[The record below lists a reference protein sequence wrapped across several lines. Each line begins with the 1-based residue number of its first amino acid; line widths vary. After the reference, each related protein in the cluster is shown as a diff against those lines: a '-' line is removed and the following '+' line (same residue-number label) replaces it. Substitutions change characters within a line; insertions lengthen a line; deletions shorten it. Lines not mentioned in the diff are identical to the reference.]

1 MILFAGTLALAQQCP
16 QGYTLTNG
24 KCVANN
30 SGGGGS
36 GGGGTTVN
44 AIAGL
49 VFTIGDPAGSA
60 LTSGSTTTDYLRVP
74 FACTIQA
81 YNLLIDG
88 GTVTV
93 KFWKVASG
101 TAIPTASNSIS
112 TSGVAISSGTAAR
125 STTLTDFT
133 TTAIAANDMLA
144 MNVTAVATA
153 KYVQGVLQCQ

>member
-1 MILFAGTLALAQQCP
+1 MKRFLAALFATTLALAQQCP

-24 KCVANN
+24 KCVATGS
-30 SGGGGS
+30 SGGPGGS
-36 GGGGTTVN
+36 NV
-44 AIAGL
+44 AGL

-60 LTSGSTTTDYLRVP
+60 LVAGAPTTDYLTVP
-74 FACTIQA
+74 FACSIKA
-81 YNLLIDG
+81 YNLVVDA

-101 TAIPTASNSIS
+101 IAIPTAANSIS
-112 TSGVAISSGTAAR
+112 TSGVSIASGTAAH
-125 STTLTDFT
+125 SAVVTDFT
-133 TTAIAANDMLA
+133 TTTVNANDILA